1 MGESFNSLPKGKTLR
16 MNSGHAASNGLLSG
30 PSDHEKKNIS
40 EVLQKCGEMNANQQV
55 VTEPQKLTLQAQE
68 DQGST
73 HRCSTGGWWD
83 RADARGQCSLHA
95 PTIRLQT
102 KGIYSGWGRL
112 QAVIIRAKN
121 QYPFTPDSQG
131 MPARGCQRP
140 VKWHGSALFV

>member
-73 HRCSTGGWWD
+73 HRCSTGG
-83 RADARGQCSLHA
+83 
-95 PTIRLQT
+95 
-102 KGIYSGWGRL
+102 
-112 QAVIIRAKN
+112 
-121 QYPFTPDSQG
+121 
-131 MPARGCQRP
+131 
-140 VKWHGSALFV
+140 